1 MLRSAVI
8 VPVPAAE
15 PVVASYRREL
25 DRAASWGVP
34 AHVTVVFPFAPGDEL
49 SPALVDRLA
58 TVVARVAAFDLVLDR
73 CSWFGEDVLWLA
85 PLDDGPF
92 RALTAAVVEEFPAW
106 PPYGGA
112 HDDVVPHLTVGER
125 RCGSPERLRA
135 AEADV
140 ATRLPVTTS
149 VDHALLI
156 SGTEQPGSWRT
167 VARLPL
173 SAARPGGPA

>member
-1 MLRSAVI
+1 MRLQSAVI
-8 VPVPAAE
+8 VPVAAAE
-15 PVVASYRREL
+15 PVVASYRRDL

-34 AHVTVVFPFAPGDEL
+34 AHVTIVFPFAPGDEL
-49 SPALVDRLA
+49 TPALVERLA
-58 TVVARVAAFDLVLDR
+58 RVVARVPAFDLVLDR
-73 CSWFGEDVLWLA
+73 CAWFGDDVLWLA
-85 PLDDGPF
+85 PVDGAPF
-92 RALTAAVVEEFPAW
+92 RALTAAVVGEFPAW

-125 RCGSPERLRA
+125 ACGSLARLRA

-140 ATRLPVTTS
+140 VRRLPVATS

-156 SGTEQPGSWRT
+156 SGTDQPDSWRT

-173 SAARPGGPA
+173 SAPYARPA